1 MSEYKVHIR
10 PAQESDAAAIMEM
23 IHGLALFEK
32 APEKVELDVAIFQ
45 RDGFGPNPAYKA
57 FVADVDGEIVGF
69 SLSYVRYSTWRGR
82 VCFVEDLF
90 VKQAFRGRGIGRQ
103 LLNVQMEWATA
114 EGMRY
119 TCLQVLDW
127 NQPAIQF
134 YKQYPGVVF
143 DPEWINVLL
152 PNGVA
157 PTDASPSRVPH

>member
-1 MSEYKVHIR
+1 MSDFKVYIR

-32 APEKVELDVAIFQ
+32 APEKVELDVATLQ
-45 RDGFGPNPAYKA
+45 RDGFGPNPAYTA
-57 FVADVDGEIVGF
+57 FVAEAEGAIVGF

-90 VKQAFRGRGIGRQ
+90 VKEEWRGRGLGKQ
-103 LLNVQMEWATA
+103 LLDVQMDRARM
-114 EGMRY
+114 EGMKY
-119 TCLQVLDW
+119 SCLQVLDW
-127 NQPAIQF
+127 NEPAIRF
-134 YKQYPGVVF
+134 YKQYPGAVF

-157 PTDASPSRVPH
+157 PEIEQP